1 MIIFMECIVCILQML
16 VFTSYIKE
24 LLGLRKSVYWMP
36 LCWLV
41 LEGSGR
47 LLEQCFEMTGANSFI
62 YFVLL
67 SSIAVIMCKGDWK
80 KKIFATIAYVVL
92 SSAIEVVLVG
102 VLMLFKVC
110 DMESLLS
117 DPMLTSQLI
126 VLDTMLLFI
135 CFRLFFSLGKRWI
148 KVQEPV
154 HNWLG
159 IFGVSVS
166 CFAAMFIVG
175 LDMYNYQKFTIGKLL
190 VMCILIGLNF
200 LSYYFYSVS
209 AENEKM
215 ALETRVY
222 QEQISVYQEWYED
235 IQQVRREM
243 KAFRHDMK
251 NHFNVL
257 KNMCAKGN
265 NAQEAQYCLQ
275 EINKY
280 ISEFDVGFQDDFE
293 ETDSGNLVIDS
304 IINAKKSL
312 AAIKGIK
319 MTLSL
324 TVPRHMDCNGTD
336 VVILLANLLD
346 NAIEACE
353 AVKNTEKEITFSI
366 DYASCNLIICIC
378 NTYSG
383 NLDGQSGSSSGKRLL
398 PTTKSDSE
406 KHGIGM
412 QNVLSVVDKY
422 KGTMEWKAESGWF
435 QVDLLLYKFIKME
448 EKAEV

>member
-1 MIIFMECIVCILQML
+1 M
-16 VFTSYIKE
+16 
-24 LLGLRKSVYWMP
+24 
-36 LCWLV
+36 
-41 LEGSGR
+41 
-47 LLEQCFEMTGANSFI
+47 
-62 YFVLL
+62 
-67 SSIAVIMCKGDWK
+67 
-80 KKIFATIAYVVL
+80 
-92 SSAIEVVLVG
+92 
-102 VLMLFKVC
+102 
-110 DMESLLS
+110 
-117 DPMLTSQLI
+117 
-126 VLDTMLLFI
+126 
-135 CFRLFFSLGKRWI
+135 
-148 KVQEPV
+148 

-159 IFGVSVS
+159 IFGVSLS
-166 CFAAMFIVG
+166 CFVVMLIVS
-175 LDMYNYQKFTIGKLL
+175 LDMYDRNKFTLSKLL

-209 AENEKM
+209 AEKEKM
-215 ALETRVY
+215 ALETRIY

-257 KNMCAKGN
+257 KNMCAKGSD
-265 NAQEAQYCLQ
+265 AQEAQYCLQ

-280 ISEFDVGFQDDFE
+280 ISEFDVSFREDFA

-304 IINAKKSL
+304 IINAKRSL
-312 AAIKGIK
+312 AAAKGIK

-366 DYASCNLIICIC
+366 DYVSCNLIICIC
-378 NTYSG
+378 NTYNG
-383 NLDGQSGSSSGKRLL
+383 NLDGQSGSSSDRMLL

-406 KHGIGM
+406 RHGIGM

-422 KGTMEWKAESGWF
+422 RGNMEWKAESGWF

>member
-24 LLGLRKSVYWMP
+24 LLGLRRSVYWML

-47 LLEQCFEMTGANSFI
+47 LLQRCFEMTGANAFI
-62 YFVLL
+62 YLVLL
-67 SSIAVIMCKGDWK
+67 SAIAVIMCKGNWK
-80 KKIFATIAYVVL
+80 KKIFATLVYVVL
-92 SSAIEVVLVG
+92 TSAIEVILLG
-102 VLMLFKVC
+102 ALMVFKVC
-110 DMESLLS
+110 DKESLLA
-117 DPMLTSQLI
+117 DPLLTNQLLI
-126 VLDTMLLFI
+126 LNTMLVFV
-135 CFRLFFSLGKRWI
+135 CFRLFFSLDKRWI

-159 IFGVSVS
+159 IFGVSLS
-166 CFAAMFIVG
+166 CFVVMLIVS
-175 LDMYNYQKFTIGKLL
+175 LDMYDRNKFTLSKLL

-209 AENEKM
+209 AEKEKM
-215 ALETRVY
+215 ALETRIY

-257 KNMCAKGN
+257 KNMCAKGSD
-265 NAQEAQYCLQ
+265 AQEAQYCLQ

-280 ISEFDVGFQDDFE
+280 ISEFDVSFREDFA

-304 IINAKKSL
+304 IINAKRSL
-312 AAIKGIK
+312 AAAKGIK

-366 DYASCNLIICIC
+366 DYVSCNLIICIC
-378 NTYSG
+378 NTYNG
-383 NLDGQSGSSSGKRLL
+383 NLDGQSSSSSDRMLL

-406 KHGIGM
+406 RHGIGM

-422 KGTMEWKAESGWF
+422 RGNMEWKAESGWF

>member
-24 LLGLRKSVYWMP
+24 LLGLRRSVYWML

-47 LLEQCFEMTGANSFI
+47 LLQRCFEMTGANAFI
-62 YFVLL
+62 YLVLL
-67 SSIAVIMCKGDWK
+67 SAIAVIMCKGNWK
-80 KKIFATIAYVVL
+80 KKIFATLVYVVL
-92 SSAIEVVLVG
+92 TSAIEVILLG
-102 VLMLFKVC
+102 ALMVFKVC
-110 DMESLLS
+110 DKESLLA
-117 DPMLTSQLI
+117 DPLLTNQLLI
-126 VLDTMLLFI
+126 LNTMLVFV
-135 CFRLFFSLGKRWI
+135 CFRLFFSLDKRWI

-159 IFGVSVS
+159 IFGVSLS
-166 CFAAMFIVG
+166 CFVVMLIVS
-175 LDMYNYQKFTIGKLL
+175 LDMYDRNKFTLSKLL

-209 AENEKM
+209 AEKEKM
-215 ALETRVY
+215 ALETRIY

-257 KNMCAKGN
+257 KNMCAKGSD
-265 NAQEAQYCLQ
+265 AQEAQYCLQ

-280 ISEFDVGFQDDFE
+280 ISEFDVSFREDFE